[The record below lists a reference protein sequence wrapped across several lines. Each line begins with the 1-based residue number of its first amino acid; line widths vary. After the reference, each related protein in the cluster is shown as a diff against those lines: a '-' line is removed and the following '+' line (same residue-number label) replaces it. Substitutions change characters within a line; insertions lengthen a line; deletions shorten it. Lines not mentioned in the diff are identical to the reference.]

1 MTLAA
6 AAVPI
11 LPGPLC
17 VDCKGGQV
25 INGVPCARC
34 DGTGRVVARR
44 RGRWLRRRLLGVA
57 DAAAVPAGLTVRSLP
72 GVLGAAAVSYG
83 PALIV
88 NGIWHQVPVLGVV
101 LLVAGVFGVL
111 ADRRL

>member
-1 MTLAA
+1 MAA
-6 AAVPI
+6 AAAPI

-17 VDCKGGQV
+17 VHCKGGKV
-25 INGVPCARC
+25 INGVPCADC
-34 DGTGRVVARR
+34 EGVGRVVAGRR
-44 RGRWLRRRLLGVA
+44 RWRRLRGRLLGVA

-83 PALIV
+83 PALIAH
-88 NGIWHQVPVLGVV
+88 GIWHQVPVLGVV
-101 LLVAGVFGVL
+101 LTVAGVFGVL